1 MSSIFDVIRIPIGY
15 LISFCYKLVPNYAI
29 ALLLF
34 ALVMKIVLFPLG
46 IKQQKNTIKQAKLR
60 PKEQAIRNHYAN
72 GNQQKMNEELMKLYK
87 EENFSPYGGC
97 LPMIIQLVIVFALYQ
112 VVLNP
117 LQYISHVSKD
127 RVANINYHICEL
139 YNDDET
145 ARETITQTASQT
157 ALTQIQS
164 TAEKITKYKNGEE
177 TKEPALSIQGIETVR
192 IIREVGVDMFKGGE
206 KSMLDDDFTE
216 KDLQNFH
223 LFGDFLDLSRTPS
236 IRDFSIYWL
245 IPLLTFAFSFATMKL
260 QKKFMYQPPQ
270 SSNGG
275 DAGLSM
281 KIMDFVMPLIS
292 GVFAFQVP
300 AVVAVYWI
308 YQSILGLVQQIILK
322 AMYPYPEFTEEDYKA
337 ASREMYK
344 SSGSKIDKKERKNS
358 GAISA
363 HRIDLLPDEADE
375 TEESGEADGR
385 SAPERN
391 SLVAPAKLKDE
402 SDKKRD

>member
-177 TKEPALSIQGIETVR
+177 TKEPALSIQAIETVR

-245 IPLLTFAFSFATMKL
+245 IPLTFAFSFATMKL